1 MKVIMPLYITRID
14 EMLPGAKIIKLT
26 GYANGNQGYQKAKT
40 PVCKWKDSQGLDDLE
55 INKWINQGGWIGAVI
70 PQERIIIDV
79 DDQVQG
85 ELVKDLLEGENRHH
99 HSIKTPNGWQ
109 FVFAAKE
116 KRTQDIKQITKFFS
130 QIGVVIDTR
139 TAGAG
144 YIVFP
149 TNNTEGRYIVT
160 NSINQLDELPQ
171 YLRPVRNT
179 DKSKDYMFPVP
190 IESSGSR
197 NDTLYKFATHLK
209 AWNVP
214 NEEIM
219 QAMEL
224 IYEYFLL
231 DKTDFPYNELRTLTQ
246 SAIQWKPDQ
255 SERQHIP
262 ENNFETHAEGENEN
276 KIIPKP
282 FKVGN
287 KGTLFETRED
297 KDGNEI
303 TKLVSRKTPYITKE
317 FHNIERPQVLYEIEW
332 KESNRTISEV
342 VPASTIAVRKELLEL
357 SDKGFSVNDNNV
369 KKIITY
375 FDQYLLIN
383 NIEQNY
389 AVERLGH
396 IKDTFIHP
404 LVTKDIEIMAIDH
417 GEKQL
422 LEGFEVKGTGDTWKK
437 EIFERIKQQPKAVFF
452 VLSSFASVIIKDLRL
467 QPFIVDLS
475 GTTSQGKT
483 TTLKVAA
490 SVWGNESL
498 MSEWNATKVSIER
511 KSAYLNSFPLLL
523 DDTRKADERI
533 LKDVIYS
540 FSGGRSKGRGSLKGS
555 QREYTWHNIL
565 LSTGEVSLNEYAKNQ
580 GGAAARI
587 IPLID
592 EPLKKDHSNIMGL
605 YEAMEKNYGAIG
617 IEFLK
622 VWLKRKKELTPEYH
636 KFRKHYVD
644 KAKGNEVLSRLAGYY
659 AAVHFTGSILKN
671 KMDFDIDLKAISSLF
686 DDIAEENKSIDKP
699 LQFLEEILTDL
710 DSSRQ
715 NIFYDYMPKI
725 IKAIYKDKQ
734 RQLFLTPAYTT
745 DFLGVEEK
753 QVRRE
758 WLKRGM
764 TIPVEKGSKVVD
776 YKLVSH
782 KGKKFNGIPLNME
795 LVGEL
800 GFDFYEANIDFS
812 D

>member
-1 MKVIMPLYITRID
+1 MPHYITRID

-26 GYANGNQGYQKAKT
+26 GYANGNQEYQKAKT

-160 NSINQLDELPQ
+160 NSIDQLDELPQ

-231 DKTDFPYNELRTLTQ
+231 DKTDFPYNELKTLTQ

-255 SERQHIP
+255 SERQHIT

-332 KESNRTISEV
+332 RESNRTVREV

-375 FDQYLLIN
+375 FDQYLLVN
-383 NIEQNY
+383 NIEQHY

-404 LVTKDIEIMAIDH
+404 LVTKDVEIMAIDH

-422 LEGFEVKGTGDTWKK
+422 LEAFEVKGTADTWKT
-437 EIFERIKQQPKAVFF
+437 EVFERVKQHPKAVFF

-511 KSAYLNSFPLLL
+511 KSAYLNSFPLFM

-555 QREYTWHNIL
+555 QRECTWHNIL
-565 LSTGEVSLNEYAKNQ
+565 LSTGEVTLNEYAKNQ

-587 IPLID
+587 IPLVD
-592 EPLKKDHSNIMGL
+592 QPLKKDHSNIMAL
-605 YEAMEKNYGAIG
+605 HEALESNYGAIG
-617 IEFLK
+617 IDFLK
-622 VWLKRKKELTPEYH
+622 VWLKHKKDLIPEYH

-671 KMDFDIDLKAISSLF
+671 KLDFDIDLKAISSLF
-686 DDIAEENKSIDKP
+686 DDIAEENKAIDKP
-699 LQFLEEILTDL
+699 MQFLEEILSDL

-715 NIFYDYMPKI
+715 DIFYDYMPKI

-734 RQLFLTPAYTT
+734 RQLFLTPAYVK
-745 DFLGVEEK
+745 DFLGLEEK
-753 QVRRE
+753 PTRRE
-758 WLKRGM
+758 WLKRGI
-764 TIPVEKGSKVVD
+764 TSPIEDKDKIVD
-776 YKLVSH
+776 YKQVKH
-782 KGKKFNGIPLNME
+782 KGKNVRVIFLNMDI
-795 LVGEL
+795 VNEL
-800 GFDFYEANIDFS
+800 GFNFHEETNAH
-812 D
+812 

>member
-1 MKVIMPLYITRID
+1 MKVTMPHYITRID

-26 GYANGNQGYQKAKT
+26 GYTNGNRDYQKAKS
-40 PVCKWKDSQGLDDLE
+40 PIGSWQNSSSLNEEQ
-55 INKWINQGGWIGAVI
+55 INTWIETGGWIGVRI
-70 PQERIIIDV
+70 PKGFYLVDIDNTQE
-79 DDQVQG
+79 G
-85 ELVKDLLEGENRHH
+85 ELLKELLEGENINHH
-99 HSIKTPNGWQ
+99 AIKTPNGLQ
-109 FVFAAKE
+109 FIFKGEMDTTLNQGQYQKYVN
-116 KRTQDIKQITKFFS
+116 RLGLTQD
-130 QIGVVIDTR
+130 TR
-139 TAGAG
+139 AAEKG

-149 TNNTEGRYIVT
+149 TENTEGRYVLSQ
-160 NSINQLDELPQ
+160 SIGGLDELPH
-171 YLRPVRNT
+171 YLYKVWNAQKTP
-179 DKSKDYMFPVP
+179 SPMGYPY
-190 IESSGSR
+190 ESNGSR
-197 NDTLYKFATHLK
+197 DGDFYDLARRLLTCGVGKKDVLESLQLA
-209 AWNVP
+209 
-214 NEEIM
+214 
-219 QAMEL
+219 
-224 IYEYFLL
+224 YEYFVPY
-231 DKTDFPYNELRTLTQ
+231 KNDFPFNSIKEKVESASKKVGERKRKAPNE
-246 SAIQWKPDQ
+246 IMG
-255 SERQHIP
+255 
-262 ENNFETHAEGENEN
+262 FEVHVDGISKN
-276 KIIPKP
+276 KVIPKP
-282 FKVGN
+282 FKVGE
-287 KGTLFETRED
+287 KATLFEERED
-297 KDGNEI
+297 KDGNVI

-332 KESNRTISEV
+332 KESNRTVREV

-383 NIEQNY
+383 NIEQHY

-404 LVTKDIEIMAIDH
+404 LVTKDVEIMAIDH

-422 LEGFEVKGTGDTWKK
+422 LEAFEVKGTSDTWKK
-437 EIFERIKQQPKAVFF
+437 EVFERIKQQPKAVFF

-490 SVWGNESL
+490 SVWGNENL

-511 KSAYLNSFPLLL
+511 KASYLNSFPLLL

-533 LKDVIYS
+533 LRDVIYQ

-555 QREYTWHNIL
+555 QREYTWNNIL
-565 LSTGEVSLNEYAKNQ
+565 LSTGEVTLNEYAKNQ

-592 EPLKKDHSNIMGL
+592 EPLKKDHSNIMEL
-605 YEAMEKNYGAIG
+605 YEAMESNYGAIG
-617 IEFLK
+617 IDFLQ
-622 VWLKRKKELTPEYH
+622 VWIKEKKELITEYH
-636 KFRKHYVD
+636 KFRKHYIE
-644 KAKGNEVLSRLAGYY
+644 KSKGNEVLNRLAGYY

-671 KMDFDIDLKAISSLF
+671 KLDFDIDLKAISSLF
-686 DDIAEENKSIDKP
+686 DNIAEENKAIDKP
-699 LQFLEEILTDL
+699 MQFLEEILTDL

-745 DFLGVEEK
+745 DFLSVEEK

>member
-1 MKVIMPLYITRID
+1 MISTITNYKEKINNI
-14 EMLPGAKIIKLT
+14 LPGARIIKLI
-26 GYANGNQGYQKAKT
+26 GYAKGNQEYQKAKE
-40 PVCKWKDSQGLDDLE
+40 PVGSWKTKHSLNDKQIDGWLG
-55 INKWINQGGWIGAVI
+55 QGGWIGCVI
-70 PQERIIIDV
+70 PEGRYVVDID
-79 DDQVQG
+79 DSKEA
-85 ELVKDLLEGENRHH
+85 ELLKELLEGENVHH
-99 HSIKTPNGWQ
+99 HAIHTPNGCQ
-109 FVFAAKE
+109 FIFKSETNATINQGQCQNYVN
-116 KRTQDIKQITKFFS
+116 RLGLTQD
-130 QIGVVIDTR
+130 TR
-139 TAGAG
+139 ASEKG

-149 TNNTEGRYIVT
+149 TENTEERYLVT
-160 NSINQLDELPQ
+160 QSLEQLDELPRFL
-171 YLRPVRNT
+171 YKVWNGAKTPSPMGYPYET
-179 DKSKDYMFPVP
+179 
-190 IESSGSR
+190 SGSR
-197 NDTLYKFATHLK
+197 DGDFYDLARRLATCG
-209 AWNVP
+209 V
-214 NEEIM
+214 NEIDVLESL
-219 QAMEL
+219 QLA
-224 IYEYFLL
+224 YEYFVPY
-231 DKTDFPYNELRTLTQ
+231 KTDFPFNSIKKKVE
-246 SAIQWKPDQ
+246 SAFKKVGEKKGKAP
-255 SERQHIP
+255 
-262 ENNFETHAEGENEN
+262 NETHTDGIS
-276 KIIPKP
+276 KDKVIPKP
-282 FKVGN
+282 FKVGTN
-287 KGTLFETRED
+287 ATLFEEKED
-297 KDGNEI
+297 KDGNVI

-332 KESNRTISEV
+332 KENNRKIREV
-342 VPASTIAVRKELLEL
+342 VPASTIAIRKELLEL
-357 SDKGFSVNDNNV
+357 SDKGLSVNDINV

-375 FDQYLLIN
+375 FDQYLLVN
-383 NIEQNY
+383 NIEQHY

-404 LVTKDIEIMAIDH
+404 SLTKDIEIMAIDH
-417 GEKQL
+417 GEQQL
-422 LEGFEVKGTGDTWKK
+422 LEAFEVKGTSDTWKT
-437 EIFERIKQQPKAVFF
+437 EVFERIKQHPKAVFF

-498 MSEWNATKVSIER
+498 MNEWNVTKVALER
-511 KSAYLNSFPLLL
+511 KAAYLNSFPILL
-523 DDTRKADERI
+523 DDSRKSNERMLRDI
-533 LKDVIYS
+533 IYQ

-555 QREYTWHNIL
+555 QREDTWNNIL

-592 EPLKKDHSNIMGL
+592 EPLKKDHSNIMEL
-605 YEAMEKNYGAIG
+605 YEAMENNYGAIG
-617 IEFLK
+617 IDFLK
-622 VWLKRKKELTPEYH
+622 VWLKDKKKLITEYH

-671 KMDFDIDLKAISSLF
+671 KLDFDIDLKAISSLF
-686 DDIAEENKSIDKP
+686 DDIAEENKAIDKP

-715 NIFYDYMPKI
+715 DIFYDYMPKN

-753 QVRRE
+753 QMRRE

-764 TIPVEKGSKVVD
+764 TISVEKGSKVVD

-782 KGKKFNGIPLNME
+782 RGKKFNGIPLNME

-800 GFDFYEANIDFS
+800 GFDFYETNIDFS

>member
-1 MKVIMPLYITRID
+1 MKVTMPHYITRID

-26 GYANGNQGYQKAKT
+26 GYANGNQEYQKAKT

-85 ELVKDLLEGENRHH
+85 ELVKDLLEGESRHH

-190 IESSGSR
+190 VESSGSR

-231 DKTDFPYNELRTLTQ
+231 DKSDFPYNELKALTQ

-255 SERQHIP
+255 SKRQHMP
-262 ENNFETHAEGENEN
+262 DNNFETYAEGKGEN

-317 FHNIERPQVLYEIEW
+317 FHNIERSQVLYEIEW
-332 KESNRTISEV
+332 KESNRTVSEV

-369 KKIITY
+369 KKIIAY
-375 FDQYLLIN
+375 FDQYLLVN
-383 NIEQNY
+383 NIGQHY

-404 LVTKDIEIMAIDH
+404 LVTKDVEIMAIDH

-422 LEGFEVKGTGDTWKK
+422 LEAFEVEGTSDTWKK
-437 EIFERIKQQPKAVFF
+437 EVFERIKQQPKAVFF

-605 YEAMEKNYGAIG
+605 YEAMENNYGAIG
-617 IEFLK
+617 RDFLK
-622 VWLKRKKELTPEYH
+622 VWLRGKKELITEYH

-671 KMDFDIDLKAISSLF
+671 KMDFDIDLKAISLSF

>member
-1 MKVIMPLYITRID
+1 MPHYITRID

-26 GYANGNQGYQKAKT
+26 GYANGNQEYQKAKT

-85 ELVKDLLEGENRHH
+85 KLVKGLLEGENKHH

-160 NSINQLDELPQ
+160 NSIEQLDELPQ

-231 DKTDFPYNELRTLTQ
+231 DKTDFPYNELKALTQ

-255 SERQHIP
+255 SKKQQISD
-262 ENNFETHAEGENEN
+262 NNFETYAEGKGKN

-287 KGTLFETRED
+287 NSTLFETRED

-317 FHNIERPQVLYEIEW
+317 FHNIERSQVLYEIEW
-332 KESNRTISEV
+332 KESNRTVSEV

-369 KKIITY
+369 KKIIAY
-375 FDQYLLIN
+375 FDQYLLVN
-383 NIEQNY
+383 NIEQHY

-404 LVTKDIEIMAIDH
+404 LVTKDVEIMAIDH

-422 LEGFEVKGTGDTWKK
+422 LEAFEVKGTSDTWKT
-437 EIFERIKQQPKAVFF
+437 EVFERIKQHPKAVFF

-467 QPFIVDLS
+467 QSFIVDLS

-511 KSAYLNSFPLLL
+511 KSAYLNSFPLLM

-555 QREYTWHNIL
+555 QREFTWHNIL
-565 LSTGEVSLNEYAKNQ
+565 LSTGEVTLNEYAKNQ

-587 IPLID
+587 IPLVD
-592 EPLKKDHSNIMGL
+592 QPLKKDHSNIMAL
-605 YEAMEKNYGAIG
+605 HEALENNYGAIG
-617 IEFLK
+617 IDFLK
-622 VWLKRKKELTPEYH
+622 VWLKHKKELIPEYH
-636 KFRKHYVD
+636 KFRQHYVD
-644 KAKGNEVLSRLAGYY
+644 KAKDNEVLSRLAGYY
-659 AAVHFTGSILKN
+659 AAVHFTGSILKS
-671 KMDFDIDLKAISSLF
+671 KLDFDIDLKAISSLF
-686 DDIAEENKSIDKP
+686 DDIAEENKAIDKP
-699 LQFLEEILTDL
+699 MQFLEEILSDL

-715 NIFYDYMPKI
+715 DIFYDYMPKI

-734 RQLFLTPAYTT
+734 RQLFLTPAYVK
-745 DFLGVEEK
+745 DFLGLEEK
-753 QVRRE
+753 PTRRE
-758 WLKRGM
+758 WLKRGI
-764 TIPVEKGSKVVD
+764 TSPIEDKDKIVD
-776 YKLVSH
+776 YKQVKH
-782 KGKKFNGIPLNME
+782 KGKNVRVIFLNMDI
-795 LVGEL
+795 VDEL
-800 GFDFYEANIDFS
+800 GFNFHEETNVN
-812 D
+812 

>member
-1 MKVIMPLYITRID
+1 MKVTMPHYITRID

-149 TNNTEGRYIVT
+149 TNNTEGRYIAT
-160 NSINQLDELPQ
+160 NSIDQLDELPH
-171 YLRPVRNT
+171 YLIPVRNT

-197 NDTLYKFATHLK
+197 NDTMYKFATHLK

-231 DKTDFPYNELRTLTQ
+231 DKTDFPYNELKTLTQ

-255 SERQHIP
+255 SKRQHISD
-262 ENNFETHAEGENEN
+262 NNFETHAEGKGEN

-317 FHNIERPQVLYEIEW
+317 FHNIERSQVLYEIEW
-332 KESNRTISEV
+332 KENNRTVSEV

-369 KKIITY
+369 KKIIAY
-375 FDQYLLIN
+375 FDQYLLVN
-383 NIEQNY
+383 NIEQHY

-404 LVTKDIEIMAIDH
+404 LVTKDVEIMAIDH

-422 LEGFEVKGTGDTWKK
+422 LEAFEVKGTSDTWKT
-437 EIFERIKQQPKAVFF
+437 EVFERIKQHPKAVFF

-511 KSAYLNSFPLLL
+511 KSAYLNSFPLLM

-555 QREYTWHNIL
+555 QREFTWHNIL
-565 LSTGEVSLNEYAKNQ
+565 LSTGEVTLNEYAKNQ

-587 IPLID
+587 IPLVD
-592 EPLKKDHSNIMGL
+592 QPLKKDHSNIMAL
-605 YEAMEKNYGAIG
+605 HEALENNYGVIG
-617 IEFLK
+617 IDFLK
-622 VWLKRKKELTPEYH
+622 VWLKHKKDLIPEYH
-636 KFRKHYVD
+636 KFRQHYVD
-644 KAKGNEVLSRLAGYY
+644 KAKDNEVLSRLAGYY
-659 AAVHFTGSILKN
+659 AAVHFAGSILKS
-671 KMDFDIDLKAISSLF
+671 KLDFDIDLKAISSLF
-686 DDIAEENKSIDKP
+686 DDIAEENKAIDKP
-699 LQFLEEILTDL
+699 MQFLEEILSDL

-715 NIFYDYMPKI
+715 DIFYDYMPKI

-734 RQLFLTPAYTT
+734 MQLFLTPAYVK
-745 DFLGVEEK
+745 DFLGLEEK
-753 QVRRE
+753 PTRRE
-758 WLKRGM
+758 WLKRGI
-764 TIPVEKGSKVVD
+764 TSPIEDKDKIVD
-776 YKLVSH
+776 YKQVKH
-782 KGKKFNGIPLNME
+782 KGKNVRVIFLNMDI
-795 LVGEL
+795 VNEL
-800 GFDFYEANIDFS
+800 GFNFHEETNVH
-812 D
+812 

>member
-1 MKVIMPLYITRID
+1 MKVTMPHYITRID

-160 NSINQLDELPQ
+160 NSIDRLDELPH

-214 NEEIM
+214 NEELM

-224 IYEYFLL
+224 IYAYFLL
-231 DKTDFPYNELRTLTQ
+231 DKTDFPYNELKTLTQ
-246 SAIQWKPDQ
+246 SAIQWKPGQ
-255 SERQHIP
+255 LERQHMSD
-262 ENNFETHAEGENEN
+262 NNFEAHTEGENEN

-332 KESNRTISEV
+332 KENNKVVREV
-342 VPASTIAVRKELLEL
+342 VPASAIAIRKELLEL

-375 FDQYLLIN
+375 FDQYLLVN
-383 NIEQNY
+383 NIEQHY

-404 LVTKDIEIMAIDH
+404 LVTRDVEIMAIDH

-422 LEGFEVKGTGDTWKK
+422 LEAFEVKGTSDTWKT
-437 EIFERIKQQPKAVFF
+437 EVFERIKQHPKAVFF
-452 VLSSFASVIIKDLRL
+452 VLSSFASVIIKELRL

-490 SVWGNESL
+490 SVWGNKSL

-511 KSAYLNSFPLLL
+511 KSAYLNSFPLLM

-555 QREYTWHNIL
+555 QREFTWHNIL
-565 LSTGEVSLNEYAKNQ
+565 LSTGEVTLNEYAKNQ

-587 IPLID
+587 IPLVD
-592 EPLKKDHSNIMGL
+592 QPLKKDHSNIMAL
-605 YEAMEKNYGAIG
+605 HEALENNYGAIG
-617 IEFLK
+617 IGFLK
-622 VWLKRKKELTPEYH
+622 IWLKHKKELIPEYH
-636 KFRKHYVD
+636 KFRQHYVD
-644 KAKGNEVLSRLAGYY
+644 KAKDSEVLSRLAGYY

-671 KMDFDIDLKAISSLF
+671 KLEFDIDLKSISSLF
-686 DDIAEENKSIDKP
+686 DDIAEENKAIDKP
-699 LQFLEEILTDL
+699 MQFLEEILSDL

-715 NIFYDYMPKI
+715 DIFYDYMPKI

-734 RQLFLTPAYTT
+734 RQLFLTPAYVK
-745 DFLGVEEK
+745 DFLGLEEK
-753 QVRRE
+753 PIRRE
-758 WLKRGM
+758 WLKRGI
-764 TIPVEKGSKVVD
+764 TSPIEDRGKIVD
-776 YKLVSH
+776 YKQVKH
-782 KGKKFNGIPLNME
+782 KGKNVRVIFLNMD
-795 LVGEL
+795 VINDL
-800 GFDFYEANIDFS
+800 GFNFHEETNVH
-812 D
+812 